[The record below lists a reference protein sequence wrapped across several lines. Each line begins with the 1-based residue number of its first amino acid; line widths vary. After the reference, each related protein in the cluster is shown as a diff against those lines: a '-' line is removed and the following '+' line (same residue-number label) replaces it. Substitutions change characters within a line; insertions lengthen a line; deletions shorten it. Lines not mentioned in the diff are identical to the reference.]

1 MTLAAKVEATN
12 LVNRL
17 AREINDKINTIL
29 EPYIG
34 KKVIKTTPYR
44 TFIKKISDE
53 MDILRAGYGCSIIF
67 HFYSCSISA
76 EVSYRYSVSEHRTER
91 ATKHFDIARINF
103 DDLSSLKEPEEY
115 TEYTLEEVEATI
127 NKIKELDDEIY
138 ALRGKILPFVN
149 R

>member
-1 MTLAAKVEATN
+1 
-12 LVNRL
+12 
-17 AREINDKINTIL
+17 
-29 EPYIG
+29 
-34 KKVIKTTPYR
+34 
-44 TFIKKISDE
+44 
-53 MDILRAGYGCSIIF
+53 MDILRADYVCSIIF
-67 HFYSCSISA
+67 HFYSSSISA

-91 ATKHFDIARINF
+91 VTETISIAEISFDN
-103 DDLSSLKEPEEY
+103 LSSLKEPEEY

>member
-1 MTLAAKVEATN
+1 MTLAAKVNATN
-12 LVNRL
+12 CVNKL
-17 AREINDKINTIL
+17 AEEIRNKINTIL

-34 KKVIKTTPYR
+34 KKVIKITPYK

-67 HFYSCSISA
+67 QFYSCSISA

-91 ATKHFDIARINF
+91 VTKTIAIAEISFDN
-103 DDLSSLKEPEEY
+103 LSSLKEPEEY

-127 NKIKELDDEIY
+127 NKIKELDVEIY

>member
-1 MTLAAKVEATN
+1 MTLAAKVEAVN
-12 LVNRL
+12 LVNKL
-17 AREINDKINTIL
+17 AEEIRNKINTIL

-34 KKVIKTTPYR
+34 KKVIKTTPYK

-53 MDILRAGYGCSIIF
+53 MDILRADYGCSIIF

-91 ATKHFDIARINF
+91 VTKTISIAEISFDN
-103 DDLSSLKEPEEY
+103 LSSLKEPEEY

-127 NKIKELDDEIY
+127 NRIKELDNEIY